1 MDQGREAG
9 TPRGAGTEGRPY
21 AFYVVALAF
30 IVVLIA
36 FVVAMGI
43 FRGLF
48 EEAAEVTTALSSL
61 FTVIGTV
68 LGAYFGI
75 KVSSD
80 TNDKTRGV
88 IERANDTSNKALAA
102 LPPEVGKR
110 ITGQPPGPAPE
121 RSPGSTPEQPSG
133 QPPGSSPDRPGT

>member
-1 MDQGREAG
+1 MDQR
-9 TPRGAGTEGRPY
+9 RGADTPGGADKLGRPY

-36 FVVAMGI
+36 FVTAMAI
-43 FRGLF
+43 FRDLF

-80 TNDKTRGV
+80 VTDKTRGA
-88 IERANDTSNKALAA
+88 IERANDMANRALAA
-102 LPPEVGKR
+102 LPPEEGKQ
-110 ITGQPPGPAPE
+110 ITGAAPE
-121 RSPGSTPEQPSG
+121 RPSGPASG
-133 QPPGSSPDRPGT
+133 QPGT